1 VAEEDR
7 VSSPYESADLLL
19 KLYDLRREPT
29 MRQARQWFATFLPE
43 SADDISAVL
52 RSEHGAYFR
61 MVTSFW
67 DMAASL
73 VNNGAIDEKMFN
85 DANGEHIFI
94 FAGLEPFLA
103 DYRARTGQSQ
113 YLGQL
118 EQLIMRMPNARERL
132 AGMRERIRVIAAARA
147 ARV

>member
-1 VAEEDR
+1 M
-7 VSSPYESADLLL
+7 SSPYESADLLL

-43 SADDISAVL
+43 SVDDISAVL
-52 RSEHGAYFR
+52 RSEQGAYFR

-85 DANGEHIFI
+85 DANGEQIFI

-103 DYRARTGQSQ
+103 EYRAKTGQPQ
-113 YLGQL
+113 YLAQL

-132 AGMRERIRVIAAARA
+132 AGMRERIRAIAAARA